1 MESVEGNHG
10 CRSRI
15 YPARSTDR
23 FDCASYPGTH
33 KHSHPDP
40 LVRPMPRWAPER
52 CSKSMRKACGCPA
65 RRPKACHL
73 QPQPN
78 PTPMP
83 TSFLSLSIGVM
94 PSVALSTRRSSDRRD
109 TAPPNKSGPLA
120 FGRVRR
126 PRRSTN
132 GSTKARRLRFG
143 HDIAASPSPLS
154 IKRGQRR
161 PCRSKHEAG
170 PLGCGPRTDRTHAF
184 AGPACR
190 NRRGPRDRSGVRPT
204 THDVEMRRSRFLI
217 GCPPSIDGAD
227 RQ

>member
-1 MESVEGNHG
+1 MVVAHVYILPDRPIDSIVHLTQAYTNTHIQI
-10 CRSRI
+10 RSCG
-15 YPARSTDR
+15 PCPGGLPSAAPSPCARR
-23 FDCASYPGTH
+23 AAAH
-33 KHSHPDP
+33 
-40 LVRPMPRWAPER
+40 
-52 CSKSMRKACGCPA
+52 PA

-78 PTPMP
+78 PTP
-83 TSFLSLSIGVM
+83 TSFLSLSIGAM

-154 IKRGQRR
+154 IKRRQRR